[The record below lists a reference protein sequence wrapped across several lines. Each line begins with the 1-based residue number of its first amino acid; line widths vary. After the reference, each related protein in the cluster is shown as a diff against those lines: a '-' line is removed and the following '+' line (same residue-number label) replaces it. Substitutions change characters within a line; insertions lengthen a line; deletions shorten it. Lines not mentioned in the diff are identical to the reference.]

1 MVFEG
6 TPSTP
11 IPEFLLGI
19 SGKLE
24 FSVDI
29 HDLVPKNL
37 CVTAWNARDFESGE
51 PYFSQ
56 RHSDVIAVTKPFE
69 AKTLSRDFAAEAVII
84 NSESRMW
91 GSGSLVKD
99 VA

>member
-29 HDLVPKNL
+29 HDLVPKNVR
-37 CVTAWNARDFESGE
+37 VTAWNARNIESGE

-56 RHSDVIAVTKPFE
+56 RH
-69 AKTLSRDFAAEAVII
+69 
-84 NSESRMW
+84 
-91 GSGSLVKD
+91 
-99 VA
+99 